1 MCGCHVF
8 VIILDLCLCVLF
20 IFLSM
25 EFMIYKIVQDPAFM
39 VPYNYTQ
46 VGGRESYINKS
57 FLNYLKC
64 YKGNK

>member
-39 VPYNYTQ
+39 VPYYYTQ

-57 FLNYLKC
+57 FLNYLKY

>member
-1 MCGCHVF
+1 
-8 VIILDLCLCVLF
+8 
-20 IFLSM
+20 M

-39 VPYNYTQ
+39 VPYYYTQ